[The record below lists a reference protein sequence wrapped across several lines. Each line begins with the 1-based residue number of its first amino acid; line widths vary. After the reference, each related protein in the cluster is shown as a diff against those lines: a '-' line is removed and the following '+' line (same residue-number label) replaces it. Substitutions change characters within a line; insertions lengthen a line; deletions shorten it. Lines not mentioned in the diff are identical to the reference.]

1 VIITDELTKVEM
13 STFALSIKE
22 SHMSATFSR
31 LELQEIAKYHRL
43 VLWSI
48 LAAIVA
54 NLSRLSLG
62 DQPIGLLV
70 YFAAAAF
77 QIFAL
82 YKLGTSL
89 KISVVWMILFI
100 IGLFVPLLG
109 LLILLSMHD
118 KAMKAMKAAGV
129 KVGFMGADPNTI

>member
-1 VIITDELTKVEM
+1 M
-13 STFALSIKE
+13 ST
-22 SHMSATFSR
+22 TFSR

-43 VLWSI
+43 LLWSI
-48 LAAIVA
+48 LAAVVA
-54 NLSRLSLG
+54 NLSRLFLG

-77 QIFAL
+77 QIFTL

-89 KISVVWMILFI
+89 KLSVVWMVLLMV
-100 IGLFVPLLG
+100 GLFLPFMG
-109 LLILLSMHD
+109 LLILLTIHD

-129 KVGFMGADPNTI
+129 KVGFMGADPNSI

>member
-1 VIITDELTKVEM
+1 M
-13 STFALSIKE
+13 STFALSVRNKE
-22 SHMSATFSR
+22 SHMSTTFSR

-43 VLWSI
+43 LLWST
-48 LAAIVA
+48 LAVFVA
-54 NLSRLSLG
+54 KLSRLSLG

-70 YFAAAAF
+70 YFLAAAF

-89 KISVVWMILFI
+89 KLSVVWMVLLMV
-100 IGLFVPLLG
+100 GLFLPFMG
-109 LLILLSMHD
+109 LLILLSIHD

-129 KVGFMGADPNTI
+129 KVGFMGADPNSI

>member
-1 VIITDELTKVEM
+1 M
-13 STFALSIKE
+13 ST
-22 SHMSATFSR
+22 TFSR

-43 VLWSI
+43 LLWSI
-48 LAAIVA
+48 LAAVVA
-54 NLSRLSLG
+54 NLSSLSLG

-77 QIFAL
+77 QIFTL

-89 KISVVWMILFI
+89 KLSVVWMVLFVV
-100 IGLFVPLLG
+100 GLFVPLLG

-129 KVGFMGADPNTI
+129 KVGFMGADPNSI

>member
-1 VIITDELTKVEM
+1 M
-13 STFALSIKE
+13 ST
-22 SHMSATFSR
+22 TFSR

-43 VLWSI
+43 LLWST
-48 LAAIVA
+48 LAVFVA
-54 NLSRLSLG
+54 KLSRLSLG

-70 YFAAAAF
+70 YFLAAAF

-89 KISVVWMILFI
+89 KLSVVWMVLLMV
-100 IGLFVPLLG
+100 GLFLPFMG
-109 LLILLSMHD
+109 LLILLSIHD

-129 KVGFMGADPNTI
+129 KVGFMGADPNSI

>member
-1 VIITDELTKVEM
+1 MNT
-13 STFALSIKE
+13 
-22 SHMSATFSR
+22 TFSH

-43 VLWSI
+43 LLWSV

-70 YFAAAAF
+70 YFAAAVF

-82 YKLGTSL
+82 YKLGRSL
-89 KISVVWMILFI
+89 KLSVVLLVLFMV
-100 IGLFVPLLG
+100 GLFVPILG
-109 LLILLSMHD
+109 LLLLLLMHD

-129 KVGFMGADPNTI
+129 KVGFMGADPNSI

>member
-1 VIITDELTKVEM
+1 M
-13 STFALSIKE
+13 STFALSVSKKE
-22 SHMSATFSR
+22 SHMSTTFSR

-43 VLWSI
+43 LLWSI
-48 LAAIVA
+48 LAAVVA

-77 QIFAL
+77 QIFTL

-89 KISVVWMILFI
+89 KLSVVWMVLLMV
-100 IGLFVPLLG
+100 GLFLPFMG
-109 LLILLSMHD
+109 LLILLTIHD

-129 KVGFMGADPNTI
+129 KVGFMGADPNSI